1 MSYSRP
7 MTAIPVIPVLVLL
20 CLLGMA
26 PRAAGQQSPD
36 VPYVPTPWA
45 VVEAMLKIAGV
56 SRDDFLIDLGS
67 GDGRIVI
74 AAAKRHGT
82 RGLGVDLDANLVNT
96 ARREAAGQGVS
107 DKVEFHA
114 RNLFITDIGRAT
126 VLTMYLLPQINMQL
140 RPRLFAELRPGTRI
154 VSHDFDMGSWQPDR
168 RLTVAVPDKPYGPP
182 TSEIYLWVVPADAS
196 GKWQWRLP
204 AGNAMHDYEVTFEQT
219 FQALAGVPRVAGRG
233 ARLDNARMRGQEISF
248 VLTAQVGAVE
258 TRHEFSGRVAGDV
271 ITGIVKA
278 GGDDVRMEWNAKRL
292 ARGKMDIHAAAR
304 LPAVA
309 H

>member
-1 MSYSRP
+1 
-7 MTAIPVIPVLVLL
+7 MTAIPVIPACVLL

-45 VVEAMLKIAGV
+45 VVEAMLKIASVG
-56 SRDDFLIDLGS
+56 RDDFLIDLGS

-82 RGLGVDLDANLVNT
+82 RGVGVDLDANLVNT

-114 RNLFITDIGRAT
+114 RNLFITNIDKAT

-154 VSHDFDMGSWQPDR
+154 VSHDFDMGRWQPDD

-182 TSEIYLWVVPADAS
+182 TSEIYLWVMPADAS
-196 GKWQWRLP
+196 GRWQWRLP
-204 AGNAMHDYEVTFEQT
+204 VGGAMHDYEVTFEQT
-219 FQALAGVPRVAGRG
+219 FQTLGGAPRVAGRG

-248 VLTAQVGAVE
+248 VLTAQVGAIGM
-258 TRHEFSGRVAGDV
+258 RHEFSGRVAGDV
-271 ITGIVKA
+271 ITGSVKV
-278 GGDDVRMEWNAKRL
+278 GDDGVRMDWNARRL
-292 ARGKMDIHAAAR
+292 ARGKMDIHATVG
-304 LPAVA
+304 LPATA

>member
-1 MSYSRP
+1 
-7 MTAIPVIPVLVLL
+7 MTAIPVIPAFVLL

-45 VVEAMLKIAGV
+45 VVEAMLKIASVG
-56 SRDDFLIDLGS
+56 RDDFLIDLGS

-82 RGLGVDLDANLVNT
+82 RGVGVDLDANLVNT

-114 RNLFITDIGRAT
+114 RNLFITNIDKAT

-154 VSHDFDMGSWQPDR
+154 VSHDFDMGRWQPDD

-182 TSEIYLWVVPADAS
+182 TSEIYLWVMPADAS
-196 GKWQWRLP
+196 GRWQWRLP
-204 AGNAMHDYEVTFEQT
+204 AGGAMHDYEVTFEQT
-219 FQALAGVPRVAGRG
+219 FQTLAGAPRVAGRG

-248 VLTAQVGAVE
+248 VLTSQVGAIGM
-258 TRHEFSGRVAGDV
+258 RHEFSGRVAGDV
-271 ITGIVKA
+271 ITGSVKV
-278 GGDDVRMEWNAKRL
+278 GDDGVRMDWNARRL
-292 ARGKMDIHAAAR
+292 ARGKMDIHAVAG
-304 LPAVA
+304 LPATA